1 MDTNEIT
8 PAAETPAVQ
17 PAVEPALTQPTEPV
31 VEPVRPASGRR
42 SARARWVVAVS
53 VLAVVAVATLAGIGL
68 VVAGGASSALAP
80 WAPATTTVYA
90 EVRTDLPGDQQGAVG
105 ALLARFP
112 GFDDQAALDMKVDTA
127 IGDLVSQASGATV
140 DYGRDLKPWV
150 GGEIALAVGSLDT
163 IEQTSDG
170 GVSGGW
176 ALLLATTKDPAA
188 TQAVLDAR
196 FGAPTATETV
206 GSATVNTVAVPQMT
220 GRTIAWS
227 IVGTTLL
234 VGDRAAVESA
244 IDAKANGGLAGTASF
259 RKASS
264 YVPAEHVAMAWADL
278 PTLSDAAKAARAA
291 LAPAASPL
299 PSMPAG
305 HEPPAWVV
313 AWVRAEAGGAT
324 LDVVAPR
331 PADVPVGSPRVSGL
345 AGRLPGETIAA
356 LEVHDTGAL
365 VQRALDAA
373 AQTPGMTDQL
383 GPAGPIVDGALGSFV
398 DWAGDGAVAVTRSG
412 GELHG
417 GIVVAAVEPS
427 VAATRIAAIRALLA
441 FVDGP
446 NGRPVVSEQ
455 SYGDGS
461 IVTVDFGD
469 VRDALGK
476 ALTDAAGGG
485 NAPSAEDLAKIREML
500 PASATVVYT
509 VQRGVFVLGTD
520 ATFVKQVVD
529 TTPADSLAS
538 DPDYRAAID
547 LAGVKNDGQA
557 FIDAAAALDLATS
570 ADPAAASALGGDV
583 ASFAGRVQS
592 LGAAY
597 TAADDVIRLRLAIA
611 VRAR

>member
-1 MDTNEIT
+1 MDTNAIT
-8 PAAETPAVQ
+8 PAAGTP
-17 PAVEPALTQPTEPV
+17 PTEP
-31 VEPVRPASGRR
+31 ASGPATDETLHAPVESVRLTAPRR
-42 SARARWVVAVS
+42 SSRARWAVALS
-53 VLAVVAVATLAGIGL
+53 VLAVVSVVTLVGIGL

-140 DYGRDLKPWV
+140 DYGRDLKPWL

-163 IEQTSDG
+163 IERTADG
-170 GVSGGW
+170 ALSGGW

-188 TQAVLDAR
+188 TEAFLAAR
-196 FGAPTATETV
+196 LGAPTATETV
-206 GSATVNTVAVPQMT
+206 GSATVNTVAVPEMD

-227 IVGTTLL
+227 VAGTTLL
-234 VGDRAAVESA
+234 IGDRAAVESA

-278 PTLSDAAKAARAA
+278 PTLADAAKAARAA
-291 LAPAASPL
+291 MTPGASPI
-299 PSMPAG
+299 PAMPAG
-305 HEPPAWVV
+305 HEPPAWMT
-313 AWVRAEAGGAT
+313 AWVRAEQGGAT
-324 LDVVAPR
+324 LEVVAPR
-331 PADVPVGSPRVSGL
+331 PADVPVGAPRTSTL
-345 AGRLPGETIAA
+345 AARLPGETVAS
-356 LEVHDTGAL
+356 LEVHDAGTL

-373 AQTPGMTDQL
+373 ATTPGLTDQL
-383 GPAGPIVDGALGSFV
+383 GPAAPVLDGALGSFV
-398 DWAGDGAVAVTRSG
+398 DWAGDGAVVVTRSG
-412 GELHG
+412 GQVHG
-417 GIVVAAVEPS
+417 GIVVAANEPS

-446 NGRPVVSEQ
+446 NGRPVVTERP
-455 SYGDGS
+455 YGDGA

-476 ALTDAAGGG
+476 ALADAAGGTTG
-485 NAPSAEDLAKIREML
+485 PSAEDLSKIREMM
-500 PASATVVYT
+500 PASATIVYT
-509 VQRGVFVLGTD
+509 VQRGLFVLGTD
-520 ATFVKQVVD
+520 AVFVEQVVD
-529 TTPADSLAS
+529 TMPADSLAT
-538 DPDYRAAID
+538 DPDYRAAVE
-547 LAGVKNDGQA
+547 LAGATNDGQA
-557 FIDAAAALDLATS
+557 FVDAAAALDLATS
-570 ADPAAASALGGDV
+570 AEPSATVLGGDV
-583 ASFAGRVQS
+583 ASFAGRIQS

-597 TAADDVIRLRLAIA
+597 VAADDVIRLRLAIA